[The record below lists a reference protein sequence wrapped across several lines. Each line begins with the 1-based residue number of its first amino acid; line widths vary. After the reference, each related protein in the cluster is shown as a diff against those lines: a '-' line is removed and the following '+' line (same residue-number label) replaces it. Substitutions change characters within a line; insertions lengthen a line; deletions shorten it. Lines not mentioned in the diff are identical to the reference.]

1 MNQSPLE
8 FSKQLIKGKIAEMI
22 FEQMFRDSGYFTV
35 LGFGYEKVI
44 PELMHRQRDVESE
57 NTMELIRRAPD
68 YAVIN
73 NDSHDVYLIEVK
85 FRAHPQSHEILETA
99 QRLHDSWKPAY
110 LFLATPHGFY
120 FGKGIEI
127 IKENGH
133 IKPLDH
139 PQLPKELQ
147 EKYLGLLN
155 QFINNSCAK

>member
-8 FSKQLIKGKIAEMI
+8 FSKQLIKGKITEMI
-22 FEQMFRDSGYFTV
+22 FEQMLRDSGHFTV
-35 LGFGYEKVI
+35 LGFGYEKVL
-44 PELMHRQRDVESE
+44 PELMHKQQDIEAE
-57 NTMELIRRAPD
+57 TTMEIIRRAPD
-68 YAVIN
+68 FAVIN
-73 NDSHDVYLIEVK
+73 NDSHDVHLIEVK
-85 FRAHPQSHEILETA
+85 FRANNFHAYVLEIA
-99 QRLHDSWKPAY
+99 KKLHDSWKPAY

-120 FGKGIEI
+120 FGKGVEI